1 MRKLLFAAALLF
13 SSQAHAS
20 HTSATFLGG
29 LMRILSISHLKLC
42 ERLGRVEGEGHD
54 FFVSLTQVLKGKAAS
69 LNGVA

>member
-42 ERLGRVEGEGHD
+42 EGLAVAK
-54 FFVSLTQVLKGKAAS
+54 VKGMIF
-69 LNGVA
+69 L